1 MNRGDWMQDTTG
13 YETFSFYYDALTE
26 NVNYPAR
33 AAYFHTLI
41 QENLHAKGN
50 VLLDLACGTG
60 TMAEEMAKLGY
71 DVIGVDYS
79 CGMLSQAMDKKMK
92 HGLAI
97 QYVQQDMREL
107 DLYGTVDVTIC
118 TLDSLNHLPDF
129 QDVCRVFQ
137 KVSEVTEP
145 GGLFL
150 FDMNTL
156 YKHQV
161 LLGDQVYLYETEDVY
176 CVWENML
183 AEDGCTVEITLHLF
197 QQEPD
202 GRYVRQEEHLTER
215 AYAPEQV
222 ENALKEAGFH
232 VIGIY
237 HADTTEPL
245 KQDSQRM
252 VVAARKE

>member
-1 MNRGDWMQDTTG
+1 
-13 YETFSFYYDALTE
+13 
-26 NVNYPAR
+26 
-33 AAYFHTLI
+33 
-41 QENLHAKGN
+41 
-50 VLLDLACGTG
+50 
-60 TMAEEMAKLGY
+60 
-71 DVIGVDYS
+71 
-79 CGMLSQAMDKKMK
+79 MDKKME

>member
-1 MNRGDWMQDTTG
+1 
-13 YETFSFYYDALTE
+13 
-26 NVNYPAR
+26 
-33 AAYFHTLI
+33 
-41 QENLHAKGN
+41 
-50 VLLDLACGTG
+50 
-60 TMAEEMAKLGY
+60 
-71 DVIGVDYS
+71 
-79 CGMLSQAMDKKMK
+79 
-92 HGLAI
+92 
-97 QYVQQDMREL
+97 MREL

-176 CVWENML
+176 CVWENTL

-222 ENALKEAGFH
+222 KNALKEAGFH